1 MRPYVLG
8 PREEGQNT
16 GVLDEG
22 PLEGVGP
29 QLELATGSVF

>member
-8 PREEGQNT
+8 PREEGRST

-22 PLEGVGP
+22 PLEVIGP
-29 QLELATGSVF
+29 QLELAPGSVF